1 MTLTFEITGDC
12 TVQGADYKPN
22 ELEIAQAI
30 ESILE
35 QELDINATIYVSN
48 MSEE

>member
-1 MTLTFEITGDC
+1 MTLKFEITGAC
-12 TVQGADYKPN
+12 TVHGADYKPN
-22 ELEIAQAI
+22 ELEIEKAI

-48 MSEE
+48 MSEV